1 MKSLKNGD
9 VVGGRS
15 LLSREDLQIKMS
27 RNPVHEDCEI
37 GKSKLSIVVTSA
49 EVQVFR
55 LEKAQFM
62 LLPETLR
69 NRIIQGIMNEVEY
82 DEIPIKVFKA

>member
-1 MKSLKNGD
+1 M
-9 VVGGRS
+9 
-15 LLSREDLQIKMS
+15 SREDLQVKMN

-37 GKSKLSIVVTSA
+37 GNSKLSIVVTSA
-49 EVQVFR
+49 EVRVFR

-62 LLPETLR
+62 LLPESLR

-82 DEIPIKVFKA
+82 DEIPVKVFKA